1 MTKTVAVAVI
11 HGMGIQTRD
20 PGLPT
25 DVPTFSSDLYARVE
39 AELSGAGMRT
49 VAWREIFWQDILQR
63 RQDRYY
69 DRLEHSGL
77 VTVLRKF
84 VMTRLS
90 DAASY
95 RLPSNAHDVVYSEIH
110 ERVRSVLDELRD
122 DVGEDAPLVLVAHS
136 LGAHILSNY
145 IYAATEKPPYINGFA
160 GFETLSSFI
169 TFGTNI
175 PVFLMSIAEDDL
187 CPIAPKVAKDWQD
200 GDPPWWLNHYDLHD
214 PLAYPLEMLGGK
226 YTQMVADGA
235 MAERTVRSGPQIPVY
250 RLYRSHSAYWR
261 NRTIVQTIADRVQT
275 CIDC

>member
-20 PGLPT
+20 PYLPT
-25 DVPTFSSDLYARVE
+25 HVPTFSTDLYARVE
-39 AELSGAGMRT
+39 AELTGAGMRT

-69 DRLEHSGL
+69 DRLQHSGL

-95 RLPSNAHDVVYSEIH
+95 RLPSNPSDEVYTEIH
-110 ERVRSVLDELRD
+110 GRVRSVLEELRE
-122 DVGEDAPLVLVAHS
+122 DVAGDAPLVLVAHS
-136 LGAHILSNY
+136 LGAHILSNF
-145 IYAATEKPPYINGFA
+145 IYDAIEKPPYVNGFV

-187 CPIAPKVAKDWQD
+187 CPMAPKVARDWQT
-200 GDPPWWLNHYDLHD
+200 GDPAWWLNHYDLHD

-226 YTQMVADGA
+226 YAQMVKDGA
-235 MAERTVRSGPQIPVY
+235 MAERTVRSGPQIPS
-250 RLYRSHSAYWR
+250 RGGS
-261 NRTIVQTIADRVQT
+261 RTSVRG
-275 CIDC
+275 CG

>member
-1 MTKTVAVAVI
+1 MLEAYVGHKLFI
-11 HGMGIQTRD
+11 RKSKG
-20 PGLPT
+20 
-25 DVPTFSSDLYARVE
+25 VE
-39 AELSGAGMRT
+39 ATENAIFLNNLIIESLDTLEEVESMYSRKVKREEKLHVLGISEHLYKSMLADKLSHFKHLSIRFEEKSD
-49 VAWREIFWQDILQR
+49 VLFDLVNQQEI
-63 RQDRYY
+63 
-69 DRLEHSGL
+69 
-77 VTVLRKF
+77 
-84 VMTRLS
+84 
-90 DAASY
+90 DAAIV
-95 RLPSNAHDVVYSEIH
+95 HQEVQTFDVLTRKVMS
-110 ERVRSVLDELRD
+110 S
-122 DVGEDAPLVLVAHS
+122 PLVLVAHS

-145 IYAATEKPPYINGFA
+145 IYDATEKPPYINGFA

>member
-20 PGLPT
+20 PYLPT
-25 DVPTFSSDLYARVE
+25 HVPTFTTDLYARVE
-39 AELSGAGMRT
+39 AELTGAGMRT

-69 DRLEHSGL
+69 DRLQHSGL

-95 RLPSNAHDVVYSEIH
+95 RLPSNPSDEVYSEIH
-110 ERVRSVLDELRD
+110 GRVRSVLEELRE
-122 DVGEDAPLVLVAHS
+122 DVAGDAPLVLVAHS
-136 LGAHILSNY
+136 LGAHILSNF
-145 IYAATEKPPYINGFA
+145 IYDAIEKPPYINGFV

-187 CPIAPKVAKDWQD
+187 CPMAPKVARDWQA
-200 GDPPWWLNHYDLHD
+200 GDPAWWLNHYDLHD

-226 YTQMVADGA
+226 YAQLVKDGA
-235 MAERTVRSGPQIPVY
+235 MAERIVRSGPQIPVY
-250 RLYRSHSAYWR
+250 RLWRSHSGYWR
-261 NRTIVQTIADRVQT
+261 NRTIAQTIADRVQT